1 MPDDSSSHQFSLLAS
16 RRFLPLFMAQMLS
29 AFNDNLLKNAM
40 LVLVNYRLL
49 THSANIFS
57 NYMGLSFIVPYF
69 LFSPLAGMLA
79 DHMDKAR
86 MLRWVKFSELGI
98 CVIALLT
105 LMIDSPYAFLLV
117 LFLLGALLAFLGPA
131 KYAIL
136 PQHLQTDELVSGNA
150 LVESSTFLAILA
162 GTVVG
167 GGFVILDYG
176 RSLVGITGIVAALV
190 GWLFSLYIQN
200 APSQNQRDSID
211 LNFFRLTKSI
221 LRHTSQ
227 SQPVF
232 LAILGISWFWL
243 IAIIFLTQTANFTKV
258 YIQGSVHM
266 VTFFLTLFSLGVG
279 MGSLFCNALLKG
291 RISTKY
297 LPFALLLMSVFI
309 LDLVWAMHAYV
320 HRGLMPVSVW
330 EFMSHL
336 DGCRIATDLFLV
348 SVFGGIY
355 TVPLYAYIQHQSE
368 EHFRSRVL
376 ACNNLMNAA
385 FMVLGLGVTTVIMWI
400 GFTLP
405 VVFALIGASSL
416 AISLW
421 LFWSRRSASS

>member
-1 MPDDSSSHQFSLLAS
+1 
-16 RRFLPLFMAQMLS
+16 MAQMLS

-40 LVLVNYRLL
+40 LVLVNYRLI
-49 THSANIFS
+49 THSANVFS

-69 LFSPLAGMLA
+69 VFSPLAGMLA
-79 DHMDKAR
+79 DHVDKAR
-86 MLRWVKFSELGI
+86 MLRYVKFSELGI
-98 CVIALLT
+98 CVIALAT
-105 LMIDSPYAFLLV
+105 LMIDSPYGFLLV

-136 PQHLQTDELVSGNA
+136 PQHLHTHELVSGNA

-167 GGFVILDYG
+167 GGFVILDHG
-176 RSLVGITGIVAALV
+176 RYLVGLASIVAALM
-190 GWLFSLYIQN
+190 GWLCSLYIQK
-200 APSQNQRDSID
+200 APSRNKQVSID
-211 LNFFRLTKSI
+211 LNFFRLTQSI
-221 LRHTSQ
+221 VRHTSQ
-227 SQPVF
+227 SQPLF

-258 YIQGSVHM
+258 YIHGSVHM

-279 MGSLFCNALLKG
+279 IGSLFCNALLKG

-309 LDLVWAMHAYV
+309 LDLVWSMYAYGY
-320 HRGLMPVSVW
+320 HGLVRVSVW
-330 EFMSHL
+330 DFLSHF
-336 DGCRIATDLFLV
+336 DGWRIAIDLFFV
-348 SVFGGIY
+348 SIFGGIY

-368 EHFRSRVL
+368 EQFRSRVL

-385 FMVLGLGVTTVIMWI
+385 FMVLGLGMATVLMWM

-405 VVFALIGASSL
+405 LVFAVIGGMSLLISV
-416 AISLW
+416 W
-421 LFWSRRSASS
+421 LFWSRRSA